1 MKLPELENLE
11 AFSVSIEN
19 HIAHLT
25 MIRPDAYNT
34 MNSAFWQELPKIVR
48 AIDNSAAARVIV
60 LSSTGKHFT
69 AGMDLSVFSGLS
81 NRFEVEEARS
91 AEALRRWVKQ
101 LQHTFNVLEQARMPV
116 LSAVQGG
123 CIGGGVDM
131 ICAGDIRYCTEDSFF
146 VVKETQLGI
155 VADLGTLQRLP
166 KIIPEGLARELAY
179 TSRKLSAQEALTAG
193 LVNAVYAD
201 QQSMLTEVM
210 GIATAIAANSPLT
223 VAGSKTMF
231 NYGRNHGVDEGLDYM
246 ATWQA
251 GMFRLADLQ
260 EAMSAVA
267 QKRDADYLPLE
278 PMDFEL

>member
-201 QQSMLTEVM
+201 QETMLAAVM

-267 QKRDADYLPLE
+267 QKRGADYLPLE

>member
-201 QQSMLTEVM
+201 QQSMLTAVM

-223 VAGSKTMF
+223 VAGSKVMF